1 MSTHLEP
8 PRGTRQF
15 DIRIEV
21 ANGVRRV
28 FVTANG
34 EIDLMSAPDFRA
46 TLDRACADGAAV
58 VVDLSAVEFMD
69 SSGVHALLEAR
80 KATMASGGSLVIAG
94 SSSPVARVLDLL
106 GLSEIFAGHA
116 DN

>member
-1 MSTHLEP
+1 
-8 PRGTRQF
+8 
-15 DIRIEV
+15 
-21 ANGVRRV
+21 
-28 FVTANG
+28 
-34 EIDLMSAPDFRA
+34 
-46 TLDRACADGAAV
+46 
-58 VVDLSAVEFMD
+58 MD

-80 KATMASGGSLVIAG
+80 KATMASGGSLVVAG